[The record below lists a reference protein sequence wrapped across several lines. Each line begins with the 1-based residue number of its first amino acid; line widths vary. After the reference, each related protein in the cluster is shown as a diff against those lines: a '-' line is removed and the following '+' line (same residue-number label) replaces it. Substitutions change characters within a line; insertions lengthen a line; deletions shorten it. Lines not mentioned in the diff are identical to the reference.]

1 MNDKNTNKA
10 TFRKVGKIQNLY
22 RHAKTGT
29 YYSLIKRSGKQ
40 FRRSLK
46 TNDLQLAKIRLNEL
60 QRDISKLTNSD
71 DSKLSFNPVALP
83 WLKTNDSTNKPSK
96 YLAQEN
102 VHYEPVLIFRHQSQ

>member
-1 MNDKNTNKA
+1 MNNKTTNKA

-46 TNDLQLAKIRLNEL
+46 TNDLQLAKQWKKIGSVQGTGADYKFTDNREAL
-60 QRDISKLTNSD
+60 
-71 DSKLSFNPVALP
+71 FNQLYYRVRV
-83 WLKTNDSTNKPSK
+83 T
-96 YLAQEN
+96 E
-102 VHYEPVLIFRHQSQ
+102 